1 MFTGI
6 TAPSSLLHELIIGI
20 HILYIYL
27 LKTEHMK
34 FLIKQ
39 LQIIK
44 EPLPHVCITYM
55 SCGFHLL
62 YAENCKI
69 KKLTLLTL
77 I

>member
-44 EPLPHVCITYM
+44 EPGVAEIVEALHKADGVTTP
-55 SCGFHLL
+55 LL
-62 YAENCKI
+62 GMVVPFVAAS
-69 KKLTLLTL
+69 L
-77 I
+77 